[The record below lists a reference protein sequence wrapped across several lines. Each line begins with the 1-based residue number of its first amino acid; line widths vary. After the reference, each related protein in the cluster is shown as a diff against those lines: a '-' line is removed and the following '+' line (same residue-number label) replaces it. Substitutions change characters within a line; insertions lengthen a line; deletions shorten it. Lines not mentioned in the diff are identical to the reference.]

1 MSEAEQTQAVSY
13 AITWRIP
20 GKVSTGRWLGPLPSP
35 SPQDEA
41 EVVSGHAR
49 AAPPRMSIRVSLFP
63 WRCSKYSQLIFRA
76 LHTQLTRSRN
86 GGESVFFYPLCL
98 EGLLA
103 HAGDTTH
110 ASRRRGCSKCRVGDG
125 PSGFS
130 FISHDT
136 RVRCGENQVV
146 SVVLSPVVTVPTP
159 PQSLLLAFLFSFQD
173 NSMLHHLPEG
183 SSLPPLWTPSPVYTA
198 SLLTL

>member
-1 MSEAEQTQAVSY
+1 MSEAEQTQ
-13 AITWRIP
+13 TELHHNLTDPW
-20 GKVSTGRWLGPLPSP
+20 KGRHRAMAGSPPFSLPAGRSW
-35 SPQDEA
+35 SRVWA
-41 EVVSGHAR
+41 CRGC
-49 AAPPRMSIRVSLFP
+49 AAPYEHTCVPVSVEMLKIFP
-63 WRCSKYSQLIFRA
+63 AHFPSSAHPAHQE
-76 LHTQLTRSRN
+76 QD

-110 ASRRRGCSKCRVGDG
+110 ASRRQGCSRCRAGDG